1 MLRKVLTK
9 INAVCL
15 AGSLSPLLGYC
26 RSHLNPADAPS
37 RLTTPQESRAA
48 TCKVDDVGIHEAFR
62 AATDADDV
70 GIQDPDAEEDD
81 FSVPRARRV
90 LIAS

>member
-37 RLTTPQESRAA
+37 RLATPQASRAA
-48 TCKVDDVGIHEAFR
+48 ADAVDDTDIHEVSR
-62 AATDADDV
+62 AATDADV
-70 GIQDPDAEEDD
+70 SDAEEDRY
-81 FSVPRARRV
+81 SVPRARRV
-90 LIAS
+90 LIAP